1 MNVIGMAVMKNEKDD
16 RLVDSTI
23 TAKSIVR
30 LIRSGVEKSMQ
41 CFGQTFWNCMVAN
54 VIVAE

>member
-1 MNVIGMAVMKNEKDD
+1 MKNEKDD

-30 LIRSGVEKSMQ
+30 LIGSVAEKSMQ
-41 CFGQTFWNCMVAN
+41 SFDQTFWNCMVAN
-54 VIVAE
+54 AIAAE